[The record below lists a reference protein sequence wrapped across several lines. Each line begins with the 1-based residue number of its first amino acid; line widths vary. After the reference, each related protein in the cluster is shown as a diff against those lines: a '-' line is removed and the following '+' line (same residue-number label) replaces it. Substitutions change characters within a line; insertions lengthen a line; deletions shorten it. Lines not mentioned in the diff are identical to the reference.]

1 MLGYKRHKRDTTIT
15 LMSINQL
22 QSWYLTQMLCIKTSR
37 NNYDKDKKVKK
48 KINIFLCV
56 FF

>member
-48 KINIFLCV
+48 KICV